1 MYVYVSEKWN
11 IIMRSSFRM
20 TWMQN
25 KYREYITRYSM
36 EDNLIFEDNQI
47 KKYENSKQYIEDSN
61 RYHLTK
67 ELEDTK
73 RKNAEL
79 TTIANAKMTKDLELE
94 VKGQKPD
101 EYNKKIYL
109 LKNMKWLQR
118 SLWQE
123 NG

>member
-47 KKYENSKQYIEDSN
+47 KKYENSKQYIEDTN

>member
-1 MYVYVSEKWN
+1 MYVYVSDKWN

-79 TTIANAKMTKDLELE
+79 TTIANSKVQKELELD
-94 VKGQKPD
+94 VKGKEAN
-101 EYNKKIYL
+101 EYQRKIYL
-109 LKNMKWLQR
+109 LKNMKWLQQ
-118 SLWQE
+118 S
-123 NG
+123 

>member
-1 MYVYVSEKWN
+1 
-11 IIMRSSFRM
+11 M

-25 KYREYITRYSM
+25 KYREYITKYSM
-36 EDNLIFEDNQI
+36 DDNLIFEENQI

-79 TTIANAKMTKDLELE
+79 TTIANAKMRKDLELD
-94 VKGQKPD
+94 VKGQEPD

-109 LKNMKWLQR
+109 LRNMKWLQH
-118 SLWQE
+118 S
-123 NG
+123 

>member
-1 MYVYVSEKWN
+1 
-11 IIMRSSFRM
+11 M

-79 TTIANAKMTKDLELE
+79 TSIANSKVQKELELD
-94 VKGQKPD
+94 VKGKEAN
-101 EYNKKIYL
+101 EYQRKIYL
-109 LKNMKWLQR
+109 LKNMKWLQQ
-118 SLWQE
+118 S
-123 NG
+123 

>member
-1 MYVYVSEKWN
+1 
-11 IIMRSSFRM
+11 
-20 TWMQN
+20 MQN

-36 EDNLIFEDNQI
+36 DDNLIFEDNQI

-79 TTIANAKMTKDLELE
+79 TTIANAKMRKDLELD
-94 VKGQKPD
+94 VKGQEPD

-109 LKNMKWLQR
+109 LKNMK
-118 SLWQE
+118 
-123 NG
+123 

>member
-1 MYVYVSEKWN
+1 MYVYVSDKWN
-11 IIMRSSFRM
+11 IIMKSSFRM

-36 EDNLIFEDNQI
+36 DDNLIFEDNQI

-101 EYNKKIYL
+101 EYNKKLYL

-118 SLWQE
+118 SWWQE